1 MYYAQIGR
9 PLIWAVYQ
17 WYNKIYL
24 MNRSYHVFTAHASYV
39 GCMTSYV

>member
-17 WYNKIYL
+17 WYNNIYL
-24 MNRSYHVFTAHASYV
+24 MNHHVCTAHASYV